1 MSVSIENLSSKE
13 LSELISRAN
22 QRKKVLA
29 KRKPANQVKA
39 AVAKFLTS
47 VGWTFDE
54 LYGRTGGGKPAAS
67 TTATASAEAKPGRK
81 STKGRTLGK
90 VAPKYRN
97 PENPKETWSG
107 RGMQPRWLA
116 EQVKRGKS
124 AADFLIS
131 AKPTPKPQVAGR
143 RVVKA
148 ADA

>member
-67 TTATASAEAKPGRK
+67 TTATASAEVKPGRK
-81 STKGRTLGK
+81 STKGRKLGK

-97 PENPKETWSG
+97 PANPKETWTG
-107 RGMQPRWLA
+107 RGKHPRWMAALIA
-116 EQVKRGKS
+116 KGKK
-124 AADFLIS
+124 ADDFLI
-131 AKPTPKPQVAGR
+131 KK
-143 RVVKA
+143 K
-148 ADA
+148 